1 MNGLQFMGNMKIQD
15 LLNNEGK
22 FIFDVNDWG
31 SCQYSGA
38 LAMFNSYFELR
49 KTYARHYGPYVNS
62 NERHK
67 LAEKSENQISILDY
81 FRSAYGYDI
90 RFTGIRDDENA
101 IDMYFK
107 IEANRWHWNFD
118 LWNAYNSSQYDEL
131 RDFEKQI
138 IKSIRRAQSAD
149 DLFFVGRFAA
159 SDLWHTA
166 PKVAESYFVGFEAKG
181 FPNCDKPLG
190 IERGP
195 IGNICAQSD
204 NVLTGLCCAL
214 LVDYDIVKNI
224 NSFKGFDT

>member
-1 MNGLQFMGNMKIQD
+1 MENMKIQD
-15 LLNNEGK
+15 LLNNEGN
-22 FIFDVNDWG
+22 FIFEVNDWG

-38 LAMFNSYFELR
+38 LAMFKSYFELR
-49 KTYARHYGPYVNS
+49 KKYTRHYGPYANS

-67 LAEKSENQISILDY
+67 LAEKQENQISVLDHL
-81 FRSAYGYDI
+81 RNEYGYDV

-101 IDMYFK
+101 ADMYFK
-107 IEANRWHWNFD
+107 ILAERNHWNFN
-118 LWNAYNSSQYDEL
+118 LWDEQDHPQYIEL
-131 RDFEKQI
+131 PDFQKQT
-138 IKSIRRAQSAD
+138 IKTIRRAQSAD

-166 PKVAESYFVGFEAKG
+166 PRVAESYFVGFEAKG
-181 FPNCDKPLG
+181 FPSCKKPLG
-190 IERGP
+190 IEQGP